1 MGNSDFKSFY
11 TTKHILHDPQ
21 NNSVD
26 LPRVPYTQLPYL
38 QVKIWLFRP
47 ISGLISTSRVV
58 IPQTWTT
65 WVKRKQ

>member
-11 TTKHILHDPQ
+11 TTKHILHVPQ

-38 QVKIWLFRP
+38 QEKYGCFVLYQD
-47 ISGLISTSRVV
+47 SSAHLG
-58 IPQTWTT
+58 
-65 WVKRKQ
+65 

>member
-11 TTKHILHDPQ
+11 TTKHILHIPQ

-38 QVKIWLFRP
+38 QEKIWLFRP
-47 ISGLISTSRVV
+47 ISGLNQHI
-58 IPQTWTT
+58 
-65 WVKRKQ
+65 